1 MTQWWL
7 AGILF
12 FLGAAGPANAQVSVS
27 IGVPSIDIGIH
38 LPALPAL
45 TIVPGSPVY
54 YAPSVDANFFF
65 YDGMYWGYQNDN
77 HSPGARP
84 VLPAAASLFSRL
96 GDERAAAMGRALGP
110 RLGREASGLG

>member
-1 MTQWWL
+1 MTQLWL

-38 LPALPAL
+38 LPALPTL

-54 YAPSVDANFFF
+54 YAPSVDGNFFF
-65 YDGMYWGYQNDN
+65 YDGMY
-77 HSPGARP
+77 
-84 VLPAAASLFSRL
+84 
-96 GDERAAAMGRALGP
+96 
-110 RLGREASGLG
+110 